1 VAGPGRVG
9 YSRCDA
15 EATRP
20 EFDKLSTERKAAY
33 LATAV
38 QAWKTGTPIA
48 TPNGEFDEEGSL
60 D

>member
-1 VAGPGRVG
+1 MQRRRVPVFVLL
-9 YSRCDA
+9 SNA
-15 EATRP
+15 